1 MYKVYNHT
9 QHIRM
14 MTEPS
19 FYPQTLV
26 DYAQIGSA
34 VGTLAAVVVSLFLAN
49 RRPSPLLKISCSLRV
64 IVWYQQQGK
73 APEYLTFNAVNEGE
87 TPATIVN
94 VAWCLSLPFKKKR
107 WAIQD
112 VSTSDSVV
120 RNPQLPHKLQHGESA
135 TFLIGLQGQ
144 YDWTQNIQKSGFFNE
159 GIQSRKDCEHLR
171 AVIFTSV
178 GKPSICKPDKAVLDL
193 IWEHQSMH
201 LSSAKSQK

>member
-1 MYKVYNHT
+1 
-9 QHIRM
+9 

-19 FYPQTLV
+19 FFPQTLV

-64 IVWYQQQGK
+64 IVWYQQQGE

-87 TPATIVN
+87 TPANIVN

-112 VSTSDSVV
+112 VSSSDSVV

-144 YDWTQNIQKSGFFNE
+144 FDWTQNIRKSGFFNE